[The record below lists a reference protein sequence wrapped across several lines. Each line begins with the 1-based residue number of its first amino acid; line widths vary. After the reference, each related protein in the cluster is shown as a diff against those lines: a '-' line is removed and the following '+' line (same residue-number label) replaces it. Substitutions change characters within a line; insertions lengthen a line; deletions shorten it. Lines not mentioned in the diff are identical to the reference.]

1 MFDFSTIQYNSENPT
16 LISILF
22 TVICAFIFSSLIAF
36 TYERT
41 SRDVAQPTQYI
52 QALVLISIVAA
63 MVMQAIGDS
72 LARGLGMLGAL
83 AIIRFRT
90 SIRNPRNMVFM
101 FASIATGIACGVFG
115 FVIAFVGTVVF
126 CLVAI
131 LLRFTPFSQATNMV
145 GILQFELPQG
155 GQSDLI
161 QEQLHQYCSNHVL
174 KNYTI
179 ITTGKKEGRIQY
191 EYHIRLKDREN
202 GTNFIA
208 ALNEIPK
215 VKAVQLSFKDMNL
228 EI

>member
-16 LISILF
+16 LVSILF
-22 TVICAFIFSSLIAF
+22 TVICAFVLSSLIAF

-41 SRDVAQPTQYI
+41 SRNVVQPTNYL

-101 FASIATGIACGVFG
+101 FAAIATGIACGVFG
-115 FVIAFVGTVVF
+115 FVIAFAGTIIF
-126 CLVAI
+126 CLVAV
-131 LLRFTPFSQATNMV
+131 LLRFTPFSQANNMV
-145 GILQFELPQG
+145 GILSFEVKQG
-155 GQSDLI
+155 EQSTDI
-161 QEQLHQYCSNHVL
+161 EQNLKQYCRNHLL

-179 ITTGKKEGRIQY
+179 ITSGKKEGRIQY
-191 EYHIRLKDREN
+191 EYHLRLKNNED
-202 GTNFIA
+202 GTTLIN
-208 ALNEIPK
+208 ALNEIPNI
-215 VKAVQLSFKDMNL
+215 KAIRLEFKDMDL
-228 EI
+228 AI